1 MTYSRDNPS
10 PDYRRMVALY
20 RELHTRG
27 EQVLGLTAD
36 ETYPGISMLPHAKRI
51 KELIDRTG
59 ARTVLDYGCGKGY
72 QYDLQN
78 LTIPGAGVQDS
89 VLDYWDIDEVRCY
102 DPCYERYSRLP
113 EEKFGGVISTDVL
126 EHCYESDI
134 PWIVAEM
141 FAFANRFVFASV
153 ACYPAKTTLPNGENA
168 HATVRPLAWWKQ
180 IFADA
185 GGPHPQVVYKL
196 WVEER

>member
-1 MTYSRDNPS
+1 MSYSRDNPS
-10 PDYRRMVALY
+10 PAYQRMVSQY

-27 EQVLGLTAD
+27 EQVLGLTPD

-72 QYDLQN
+72 QYDLHRV
-78 LTIPGAGVQDS
+78 TIPGAGVWDS
-89 VLDYWDIDEVRCY
+89 VIDYWDIDEVRCY
-102 DPCYERYSRLP
+102 DPCYARYSKLP
-113 EEKFGGVISTDVL
+113 EGKFDGVISTDVL
-126 EHCYESDI
+126 EHCCEDDM

-141 FAFANRFVFASV
+141 FAFAGRFVFASV

-168 HATVRPLAWWKQ
+168 HATVRPLAWWQQ

-185 GGPHPQVVYKL
+185 AGPHPQVAYKL
-196 WVEER
+196 FVEEH

>member
-1 MTYSRDNPS
+1 MSYSRDNPS
-10 PDYRRMVALY
+10 PEYRRMVGLY

-27 EQVLGLTAD
+27 EQVLGLTPD

-59 ARTVLDYGCGKGY
+59 AQTVLDYGCGKGY
-72 QYDLQN
+72 QYDLHNVAIQ
-78 LTIPGAGVQDS
+78 GAGVQDS
-89 VLDYWDIDEVRCY
+89 VIDYWDIDEVRCY

-113 EEKFGGVISTDVL
+113 EGKFDGVISTDVL
-126 EHCYESDI
+126 EHCSEDDI

-153 ACYPAKTTLPNGENA
+153 ASYPAKTTLPNGENA
-168 HATVRPLAWWKQ
+168 HATIRPLEWWKQ
-180 IFADA
+180 IFTDA
-185 GGPHPQVVYKL
+185 GSAHPHVAYKL
-196 WVEER
+196 WVEEH

>member
-1 MTYSRDNPS
+1 
-10 PDYRRMVALY
+10 MVSQY

-27 EQVLGLTAD
+27 EQVLGLTPD

-72 QYDLQN
+72 QYDLQSI
-78 LTIPGAGVQDS
+78 TIPGVGVCDS
-89 VLDYWDIDEVRCY
+89 VIDYWDIDEVRCY
-102 DPCYERYSRLP
+102 DPCYARYSTLP
-113 EEKFGGVISTDVL
+113 EGKFDGVISTDVL
-126 EHCYESDI
+126 EHCSEDDM

-141 FAFANRFVFASV
+141 FAFAERFVFASV
-153 ACYPAKTTLPNGENA
+153 ACYPAKSTLPNGENA
-168 HATVRPLAWWKQ
+168 HATVRPIEWWQQ

-185 GGPHPQVVYKL
+185 AASHPQVVWKL
-196 WVEER
+196 FVEEH

>member
-10 PDYRRMVALY
+10 PAYQRMVSLY

-27 EQVLGLTAD
+27 EQVLGLSSD
-36 ETYPGISMLPHAKRI
+36 ETYPGVNLLPHTKRI
-51 KELIDRTG
+51 KDLIDQTG

-72 QYDLQN
+72 QYDLPKVA
-78 LTIPGAGVQDS
+78 IPGVGERDG

-102 DPCYERYSRLP
+102 DPCYERYSKLP
-113 EEKFGGVISTDVL
+113 EGKFDGVISTDVL
-126 EHCYESDI
+126 EHCVEEDI

-141 FAFANRFVFASV
+141 FAYANRFVFAAI

-168 HATVRPLAWWKQ
+168 HATIRPIEWWKQ
-180 IFADA
+180 VFSEA
-185 GGPHPQVVYKL
+185 GSKHPDVTWKL
-196 WVEER
+196 FVEEH

>member
-1 MTYSRDNPS
+1 MSYTRENPS

-20 RELHTRG
+20 RELHTGG

-72 QYDLQN
+72 QYDLQKID
-78 LTIPGAGVQDS
+78 IPGAGVQDS

-102 DPCYERYSRLP
+102 DPCYQRYSTLP
-113 EEKFGGVISTDVL
+113 EGKFDGVISTDVL
-126 EHCYESDI
+126 EHCGEGDI

-141 FAFANRFVFASV
+141 FAFANLFVFASV

-180 IFADA
+180 IFDA
-185 GGPHPQVVYKL
+185 AGAPYPQVVYKL
-196 WVEER
+196 WVEEH